1 MNDDLRLARK
11 AAGLTLAQVAGM
23 FGLSR
28 EWLRQVE
35 KGEQPIT
42 PERRAEIL
50 QVISR
55 MSALAERLR
64 QNVHKGIQKLR
75 EKVQGPTGHHFKNR
89 KTVGGR

>member
-1 MNDDLRLARK
+1 MHDDIRLARK

-28 EWLRQVE
+28 EWLRLVE

-42 PERRAEIL
+42 PERKAEIL

-55 MSALAERLR
+55 MNALTKRLQ
-64 QNVHKGIQKLR
+64 QNAHTGMQKLR
-75 EKVQGPTGHHFKNR
+75 EKVQGPTAHHFKNR
-89 KTVGGR
+89 KTFVKN

>member
-1 MNDDLRLARK
+1 MHDDIRLARK

-28 EWLRQVE
+28 EWLRLVE

-42 PERRAEIL
+42 PERKTEIL

-55 MSALAERLR
+55 MSALTERL
-64 QNVHKGIQKLR
+64 QENVHKGIQKLR
-75 EKVQGPTGHHFKNR
+75 EKVQGPTAHHFKNR
-89 KTVGGR
+89 KTIANT